1 MHRAMR
7 FAEHH
12 RLLTQRQ
19 HAPRTQTHVRKNRVK
34 IPRHIP
40 RLHAVERT
48 EVRQALESFP
58 RGCRIAQATPAIPPR
73 NRNAGSAARPR
84 RRKLHRAP
92 WRASKVH
99 AIGDLPAPAL
109 FQRRARNRQSP
120 GAPIAP
126 RVRAARFR
134 FRFRFHE
141 QASTGIAQHFRHA
154 MRIHVHQRR
163 NPRALALRS
172 CEHERMRNQ
181 SGPPPDYVRALRT
194 QRSREMIGP
203 GVRRENPRA
212 ALAPQVRPCVQ
223 VFRADRGDVTTR
235 WITAA
240 MPTPRKCGAKVR
252 SYLDGHN
259 PSQGCSG
266 FNSVHAARTFLLGKR
281 GR

>member
-48 EVRQALESFP
+48 EVRTGARSFP

-92 WRASKVH
+92 WRAVEGSCNRRSTTRQRFFSV
-99 AIGDLPAPAL
+99 AL
-109 FQRRARNRQSP
+109 RDRRSP

-134 FRFRFHE
+134 FRFRFSR
-141 QASTGIAQHFRHA
+141 ASPPPGSRSASA
-154 MRIHVHQRR
+154 MRCGSMYVSAEILELLRFDR
-163 NPRALALRS
+163 ASMNECGNPIRPARLIMCVRFGRATRLAR
-172 CEHERMRNQ
+172 
-181 SGPPPDYVRALRT
+181 
-194 QRSREMIGP
+194 
-203 GVRRENPRA
+203 
-212 ALAPQVRPCVQ
+212 
-223 VFRADRGDVTTR
+223 
-235 WITAA
+235 
-240 MPTPRKCGAKVR
+240 
-252 SYLDGHN
+252 
-259 PSQGCSG
+259 
-266 FNSVHAARTFLLGKR
+266 
-281 GR
+281 